1 MQSVLDQARPM
12 VQLLWQRETE
22 GRVFDSPE
30 RKAALDKALREKIK
44 LIRDPSIRAHYGQ
57 EIKDLRWQ
65 LFRPQRG
72 TKQPWQPRGGR
83 GAAPAAAT
91 AGTRASLL
99 ASSGEAA
106 QIRLREAVILAAAI
120 ATPAVI
126 VRFEHALERLDCHDP
141 DLAMLRD
148 LALRIGID
156 DPEGL
161 RERIDQTLG
170 PEALENLYALRHVQV
185 IPCMRR
191 PGDVDLAEMTLAEE
205 LAKIQALRGYDA
217 EIEEAREDIAE
228 DADESLTWRVAQAA
242 EEKQRAARSQNEDKA
257 LFDVADNGA
266 RIKRDERE
274 AFDAIM
280 AGIDFRRKRR

>member
-1 MQSVLDQARPM
+1 
-12 VQLLWQRETE
+12 
-22 GRVFDSPE
+22 
-30 RKAALDKALREKIK
+30 
-44 LIRDPSIRAHYGQ
+44 
-57 EIKDLRWQ
+57 
-65 LFRPQRG
+65 
-72 TKQPWQPRGGR
+72 
-83 GAAPAAAT
+83 
-91 AGTRASLL
+91 
-99 ASSGEAA
+99 
-106 QIRLREAVILAAAI
+106 
-120 ATPAVI
+120 
-126 VRFEHALERLDCHDP
+126 
-141 DLAMLRD
+141 MLRD